1 MDILRRSSAQLSD
14 AVWKELDEAA
24 ATSAKNVMTARR
36 IATFDGPRGWD
47 YIATPLGTMQACAT
61 REGKAVVCVPEIALL
76 AQIRADFS
84 LPWSAV
90 EAFERGGPA
99 MDTSTAEAAAREVG
113 LAEDRLA
120 YSGEPVGTGFL
131 EDPGSPR
138 IRLGDWSDPSRV
150 IADLVGAVE
159 LLDRRTVPGPYE
171 AILSPDRYYAYLAAA
186 NRGYPVPRHTKNI
199 IADVH
204 RSLVMQDGG
213 ALFSMRGG
221 DFILT
226 SAGISRWATVRMTA
240 TRSTCSASRPL
251 RRRRSSPKPC
261 VSWTELLRAPDCDRT
276 PTRSRD
282 TVSSGRL
289 VGRRGPSCAVV

>member
-1 MDILRRSSAQLSD
+1 MDILRRSSARLSD
-14 AVWKELDEAA
+14 EVWKELDEAA
-24 ATSAKNVMTARR
+24 ATAAKNVMTARR

-47 YIATPLGTMQACAT
+47 YIAAPLGTMQACAT

-99 MDTSTAEAAAREVG
+99 METSTAEAAAREVG

-131 EDPGSPR
+131 ESAASPR
-138 IRLGDWSDPSRV
+138 LRLGDWSDPARV
-150 IADLVGAVE
+150 IADLIGAVE
-159 LLDRRTVPGPYE
+159 RLDRRTVPGPYE
-171 AILSPDRYYAYLAAA
+171 AVLSPDRYYAYLAAA

-204 RSLVMQDGG
+204 RSLVIHEGG

-226 SAGISRWATVRMTA
+226 VGGDLAVGY
-240 TRSTCSASRPL
+240 RSHDREAL
-251 RRRRSSPKPC
+251 HLFC
-261 VSWTELLRAPDCDRT
+261 VETLAPQTLEPEAVC
-276 PTRSRD
+276 
-282 TVSSGRL
+282 VLEG
-289 VGRRGPSCAVV
+289 GPPPA

>member
-1 MDILRRSSAQLSD
+1 MDILRRSSAQLPD
-14 AVWKELDEAA
+14 EVWKELDEAA
-24 ATSAKNVMTARR
+24 ATAAKNVMTARR

-47 YIATPLGTMQACAT
+47 YIATPLGTMKACAT

-99 MDTSTAEAAAREVG
+99 LDTSNAEAAASEVAF
-113 LAEDRLA
+113 AEDRLA
-120 YSGEPVGTGFL
+120 YSGDPVGTGFL
-131 EDPGSPR
+131 EDPDSPR
-138 IRLGDWSDPSRV
+138 IRLGDWSDPARV

-159 LLDRRTVPGPYE
+159 QLDRRTVPGPYE
-171 AILSPDRYYAYLAAA
+171 AVLSPDRYYAYLAAA
-186 NRGYPVPRHTKNI
+186 NGGYPVPRHTKNI

-204 RSLVMQDGG
+204 RSLVMQEGG

-226 SAGISRWATVRMTA
+226 VGGDLAVGY
-240 TRSTCSASRPL
+240 RSHDRDALHLFCVETIAPQTLEPEAVCVLEGARPG
-251 RRRRSSPKPC
+251 
-261 VSWTELLRAPDCDRT
+261 A
-276 PTRSRD
+276 
-282 TVSSGRL
+282 
-289 VGRRGPSCAVV
+289 

>member
-14 AVWKELDEAA
+14 EVWKELDEAA
-24 ATSAKNVMTARR
+24 VTAAKNVMTARR

-47 YIATPLGTMQACAT
+47 YIATPLGTMKACAT

-84 LPWSAV
+84 LPWSTV

-99 MDTSTAEAAAREVG
+99 MDTSNAENAAREVG

-120 YSGEPVGTGFL
+120 YSGDPVGTGFL
-131 EDPGSPR
+131 EDPDSPR
-138 IRLGDWSDPSRV
+138 LRLGDWSDPARV

-171 AILSPDRYYAYLAAA
+171 AVLSPDRYYAYLAAA

-226 SAGISRWATVRMTA
+226 VGGDLAVGYRSHDRDALHLFCVETLAPQTLEPEAACVREGARPSA
-240 TRSTCSASRPL
+240 
-251 RRRRSSPKPC
+251 
-261 VSWTELLRAPDCDRT
+261 
-276 PTRSRD
+276 
-282 TVSSGRL
+282 
-289 VGRRGPSCAVV
+289 

>member
-1 MDILRRSSAQLSD
+1 MDILRRESAPLSSR
-14 AVWKELDEAA
+14 VWKELDEAA
-24 ATSAKNVMTARR
+24 VTAAKNVMTARR

-47 YIATPLGTMQACAT
+47 YIATPLGTMKACAT
-61 REGKAVVCVPEIALL
+61 REGKAVVCIPEVALL
-76 AQIRADFS
+76 AQLRADFA

-99 MDTSTAEAAAREVG
+99 LDAEPAEGAAREVG

-120 YSGEPVGTGFL
+120 YTGQPVGTGFL

-138 IRLGDWSDPSRV
+138 IKLGDWSDPARV
-150 IADLVGAVE
+150 IADLVHAVE
-159 LLDRRTVPGPYE
+159 TLDRLTVPGPYE
-171 AILSPDRYYAYLAAA
+171 AVLSPDRYYAYLAAA

-199 IADVH
+199 ISEVH

-226 SAGISRWATVRMTA
+226 VGGDLAVGYRSHDKDALQLFCTETLAPQTLEPEAVCVLEGDSA
-240 TRSTCSASRPL
+240 
-251 RRRRSSPKPC
+251 
-261 VSWTELLRAPDCDRT
+261 RA
-276 PTRSRD
+276 
-282 TVSSGRL
+282 
-289 VGRRGPSCAVV
+289 

>member
-1 MDILRRSSAQLSD
+1 MDILRRESAQLSD

-24 ATSAKNVMTARR
+24 ATSAKHVMTARR

-47 YIATPLGTMQACAT
+47 YIAAPLGTMKACAT

-99 MDTSTAEAAAREVG
+99 LDTTTAEDAAREVG

-120 YSGEPVGTGFL
+120 YSGDPVGTGFL
-131 EDPGSPR
+131 EDAQSPR
-138 IRLGDWSDPSRV
+138 IRLGDWSDPARV
-150 IADLVGAVE
+150 LQDLVQAVE
-159 LLDRRTVPGPYE
+159 TLDRAAMPGPYE
-171 AILSPDRYYAYLAAA
+171 AVLSPDRYYAYLSAA
-186 NRGYPVPRHTKNI
+186 NRGYPVTRHTKAI
-199 IADVH
+199 LADVH
-204 RSLVMQDGG
+204 RSLVMRDGG

-226 SAGISRWATVRMTA
+226 VGGDLAVGYRSHDREALHLFCVETLGPQTLDSGAVCLLGGADSRA
-240 TRSTCSASRPL
+240 
-251 RRRRSSPKPC
+251 
-261 VSWTELLRAPDCDRT
+261 
-276 PTRSRD
+276 
-282 TVSSGRL
+282 
-289 VGRRGPSCAVV
+289 

>member
-1 MDILRRSSAQLSD
+1 MLKTPICAQTC
-14 AVWKELDEAA
+14 AA
-24 ATSAKNVMTARR
+24 PIVTWPRASVIARGAQR
-36 IATFDGPRGWD
+36 WNGGVSH
-47 YIATPLGTMQACAT
+47 GGGSHGNSGCTMKACAT
-61 REGKAVVCVPEIALL
+61 REGKAVVCVPEVALL

-90 EAFERGGPA
+90 EAFERDGPA
-99 MDTSTAEAAAREVG
+99 LDTSTAETAAREVG

-131 EDPGSPR
+131 EDPGWPR
-138 IRLGDWSDPSRV
+138 IRLEDWTDPARV

-159 LLDRRTVPGPYE
+159 ALDRLTVPGPYE
-171 AILSPDRYYAYLAAA
+171 AVLSADRYYAYLSAA

-226 SAGISRWATVRMTA
+226 VGGDLSVGYRSHDRDALHLFCVETVAPQTLEPDA
-240 TRSTCSASRPL
+240 V
-251 RRRRSSPKPC
+251 C
-261 VSWTELLRAPDCDRT
+261 VLEGDRAN
-276 PTRSRD
+276 
-282 TVSSGRL
+282 
-289 VGRRGPSCAVV
+289 A